1 MVLLGTIVNGFCII
15 LGSLIGRFLKQIS
28 ESTKETVMYTIGLVV
43 IIIGIQMGL
52 KSNQFL
58 VVLLSLV
65 FGTVIGEWWKIEE
78 KLNDL
83 GRWLEVKLKAQ
94 QESQIAKGFVVATLI
109 FSIGS
114 MAILGALD
122 SGIRGDHNL
131 LYMKAIIDGF
141 TALVLA
147 STLGLGVLF
156 SAVPVVVYQGV
167 IALSATQI
175 TKFVPSELLDSFI
188 IDMTSTGGIM
198 IIAIGLNIMGLSK
211 IRVANMLPSII
222 VVAFITSAIF
232 YSKF

>member
-1 MVLLGTIVNGFCII
+1 MVLLGTIVNGICII

-28 ESTKETVMYTIGLVV
+28 ESTKETVMYAIGLVV

-78 KLNDL
+78 KLNQL

-141 TALVLA
+141 TALILA

-156 SAVPVVVYQGV
+156 SAVPVVVYQGI
-167 IALSATQI
+167 IALCATQI

-188 IDMTSTGGIM
+188 VDMTSTGGIM
-198 IIAIGLNIMGLSK
+198 IIAIGLNIMGLTK

-232 YSKF
+232 YSNF